1 MSRERTQAHVNA
13 LFGSTNVA
21 DSVPDTDAASSEQ
34 IDPGDE
40 PAGEQSGCDFLQSVL
55 SPSPGPVYLEGRLV
69 LALSFQPI
77 REQAEWLDTM
87 MGRLGEQGPPRRR
100 RGKPLERYRIWDELA
115 GDWLAGSPTVLRF
128 ENTDVVERGEASPMP
143 VWTGAVDV
151 RKRVIAVPD
160 LDRAG
165 IVQNLQHDLR
175 WKLYDA

>member
-1 MSRERTQAHVNA
+1 MSRERTQVHVNA

-21 DSVPDTDAASSEQ
+21 DSVPDTDAANSGQ
-34 IDPGDE
+34 GDPGGE
-40 PAGEQSGCDFLQSVL
+40 PADEQSSGDFLQSVL

-77 REQAEWLDTM
+77 GEQVEWLDSM
-87 MGRLGEQGPPRRR
+87 LGRLGELSPPRKN

-128 ENTDVVERGEASPMP
+128 ENTDVVERGETSPMP

-151 RKRVIAVPD
+151 CKRVIAVPD
-160 LDRAG
+160 LDRTG
-165 IVQNLQHDLR
+165 IERNRLHDLR
-175 WKLYDA
+175 WKRCSA